1 MKNTKVKQLPL
12 KEKAYTLIKEKIVKC
27 EWMPGSDISEAQ
39 IAEVLGIGRTPVREA
54 ILRLNQE
61 KFITIYP
68 RKGMIVSPISAK
80 DIHEVFQIREMVE
93 PYMAR
98 LACKNMST
106 EYLLGLKEK
115 FENIKLDLGKPIDM
129 KYFDLDLEFH
139 KYIVEA
145 GNNHHLIRFIN
156 EIYDLDFR
164 IRVMSTLEIDDIE
177 RRSRPEHF
185 AIIEALIA
193 RDEEKIEETI
203 REHLSNAREAALMK
217 IY

>member
-1 MKNTKVKQLPL
+1 VKISKEKQLPL
-12 KEKAYTLIKEKIVKC
+12 KEKAYMLIKEKIVTC

-39 IAEVLGIGRTPVREA
+39 IAEELGIGRTPVREA
-54 ILRLNQE
+54 ILRLSQD

-80 DIHEVFQIREMVE
+80 DIHEVFQIRDMVE
-93 PYMAR
+93 PYMAK
-98 LACKNMST
+98 LACRNMSL
-106 EYLLGLKEK
+106 EYLLNLKEK
-115 FENIKLDLGKPIDM
+115 FENIKLDLGKPIDIR
-129 KYFDLDLEFH
+129 YFDLDLEFH
-139 KYIVEA
+139 KYIVES
-145 GNNHHLIRFIN
+145 GNNQHLIRFVN

-185 AIIEALIA
+185 EIIDALIA
-193 RDEEKIEETI
+193 RDEVKIERTI
-203 REHLSNAREAALMK
+203 RKHLSNAREAALMK